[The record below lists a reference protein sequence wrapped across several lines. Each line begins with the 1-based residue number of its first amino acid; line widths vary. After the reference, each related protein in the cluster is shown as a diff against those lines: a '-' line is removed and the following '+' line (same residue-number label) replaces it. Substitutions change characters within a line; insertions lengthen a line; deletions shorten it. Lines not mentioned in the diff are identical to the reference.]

1 MCIVLPEKHKS
12 LCIRNH
18 LGISLQSMVTTRFS
32 RAYTR
37 KQINEVSL
45 LCVTLFLKQPNIK
58 R

>member
-18 LGISLQSMVTTRFS
+18 LGISLQSMVTTRFA

-45 LCVTLFLKQPNIK
+45 LCVTLFF
-58 R
+58 